1 MINLNV
7 FSDETSSGTVNLE
20 PEVQKA
26 LAEATDLEL
35 TDLAAVLGLYKMLNN
50 QQFYDAQG
58 AGGMV
63 CTESWKD
70 NTLCVGSK
78 FSKNDSFKTDLLW
91 KQINIF
97 TFKYN
102 CNYLIH
108 YIKLQSQS
116 YCQVFEPFPV

>member
-1 MINLNV
+1 M
-7 FSDETSSGTVNLE
+7 NLE

-70 NTLCVGSK
+70 NTLCQGSQ
-78 FSKNDSFKTDLLW
+78 FLSHFLFVSFV
-91 KQINIF
+91 
-97 TFKYN
+97 
-102 CNYLIH
+102 
-108 YIKLQSQS
+108 KL
-116 YCQVFEPFPV
+116 

>member
-1 MINLNV
+1 MRVSKETLDIYFLINLNV

-70 NTLCVGSK
+70 NTLCAGSE
-78 FSKNDSFKTDLLW
+78 FSMNDAFKTDLLLN
-91 KQINIF
+91 QINVF
-97 TFKYN
+97 TFK
-102 CNYLIH
+102 
-108 YIKLQSQS
+108 
-116 YCQVFEPFPV
+116 

>member
-1 MINLNV
+1 MLVNLNV
-7 FSDETSSGTVNLE
+7 FSDETSTGTVNLE

-70 NTLCVGSK
+70 NTLCAGSK
-78 FSKNDSFKTDLLW
+78 FS
-91 KQINIF
+91 
-97 TFKYN
+97 
-102 CNYLIH
+102 
-108 YIKLQSQS
+108 
-116 YCQVFEPFPV
+116 

>member
-1 MINLNV
+1 MYFFVNQPER
-7 FSDETSSGTVNLE
+7 FSDETSTGTVNLE

-70 NTLCVGSK
+70 NTLCAGSK
-78 FSKNDSFKTDLLW
+78 FFKRL
-91 KQINIF
+91 K
-97 TFKYN
+97 
-102 CNYLIH
+102 LI
-108 YIKLQSQS
+108 L
-116 YCQVFEPFPV
+116 F